1 MELILH
7 KCKLRY
13 FKEGDEESIVKNA
26 NNKNVWINL
35 RNFFPYPYTLQDA
48 KNWIKQTQLTEP
60 KTIFA
65 IDVEGNAVGSIGF
78 NIQDDVH
85 SRSAEVG
92 YWLGE
97 EHWGRGIATEALTAI
112 TKYAFQNF
120 DLVRLYAGVYEW
132 NKTSIRVLEKAGYSF
147 EARLRKAVTKNGV
160 TMDEFLFAKIK

>member
-13 FKEGDEESIVKNA
+13 FKEGDEESIVRNA
-26 NNKNVWINL
+26 NNKNVWMNL
-35 RNFFPYPYTLQDA
+35 RNFFPCPYTLQDA

-65 IDVEGNAVGSIGF
+65 IDVNGKAVGTIGF
-78 NIQDDVH
+78 NIKDDVF

-97 EHWGRGIATEALTAI
+97 EHWGKGIATEALIAL
-112 TKYAFQNF
+112 TKYAFDNF

>member
-1 MELILH
+1 MEIIL
-7 KCKLRY
+7 KKSTLRY
-13 FKEGDEESIVKNA
+13 FKEGDEESLVRNA

-35 RNFFPYPYTLQDA
+35 RDFFPHPYTLQDA
-48 KNWIKQTQLTEP
+48 KNWIKQTQLTDP

-65 IDVEGNAVGSIGF
+65 IVVDYTAVGSIGF
-78 NIQDDVH
+78 NIKEDVY

-97 EHWGRGIATEALTAI
+97 EYWDKGIASEALTAI
-112 TKYAFQNF
+112 TKYAFANF
-120 DLVRLYAGVYEW
+120 DLVRLYAGVFEC
-132 NKTSIRVLEKAGYSF
+132 NKSSIRVLEKAGYSF

>member
-1 MELILH
+1 MELIL
-7 KCKLRY
+7 KTCTLRY
-13 FKEGDEESIVKNA
+13 FEEGDEESIVKNA

-35 RNFFPYPYTLQDA
+35 RNFFPSPYTLQDA

-65 IDVEGNAVGSIGF
+65 IDVDGNAVGSIGF
-78 NIQDDVH
+78 IIKDDVY

-97 EHWGRGIATEALTAI
+97 DHWGKGIATEALTAI
-112 TKYAFQNF
+112 TKYAFDNF
-120 DLVRLYAGVYEW
+120 DLARLYAGVYEW
-132 NKTSIRVLEKAGYSF
+132 NKTSVRVLEKAGYSF